1 LYALRVKNTKEEEK
15 TLKELNEIF
24 KEMKEKNI
32 KFRASYG
39 YFPVKRNENFLE
51 IEDEIFKVLP
61 EFSRYIE
68 TEDYLGAFVISLEST
83 IFKNDKYKSIL
94 ELLLCNSLAETASQY
109 MQKKV
114 SEEICPTFLRPAV
127 GYPMLAEHSLK
138 KVIFD
143 LVDGEKSGAVL
154 SSSYAM
160 SPLSSVCGFYIS
172 NDRAKY

>member
-1 LYALRVKNTKEEEK
+1 MKF
-15 TLKELNEIF
+15 LK
-24 KEMKEKNI
+24 KWKKKCK

-39 YFPVKRNENFLE
+39 YFPVKRNENFSRNWRWNFLKFYLVFE
-51 IEDEIFKVLP
+51 IYRD
-61 EFSRYIE
+61 
-68 TEDYLGAFVISLEST
+68 EDYLGAFVISLEST

-138 KVIFD
+138 KWFLI
-143 LVDGEKSGAVL
+143 
-154 SSSYAM
+154 
-160 SPLSSVCGFYIS
+160 
-172 NDRAKY
+172 